1 MQRMLY
7 MQGFFI
13 YTHVYMS
20 MSLFMTIDDKYTGYL
35 SKQVVMERGRFELPV
50 DLTQHYLSK
59 VAR

>member
-1 MQRMLY
+1 MLY

-20 MSLFMTIDDKYTGYL
+20 MSLFMTIDDKYTVYL

-50 DLTQHYLSK
+50 DLTQHILSK
-59 VAR
+59 DAR